1 MSENKGI
8 SRRKKTRNKLSLL
21 VASMILIAVFGVFGT
36 VAYLTTKTD
45 SITNTFTA
53 STITPGIEEKFDGE
67 TKSDVKLKNLGD
79 IDAYI
84 RAAVV
89 ISWVSEDGSKVS
101 ADVPTSA
108 DYTMAGPA
116 DGWVK
121 STDGYYYYT
130 SKVGADQST
139 KNLINSVK
147 LEDGVTPPE
156 GYYFSVEILAQAIQA
171 DPASVVTSVWSSGV
185 SGVNNNGELEIK
197 TITTTQSIS
206 LNE

>member
-45 SITNTFTA
+45 PITNTFTA

-101 ADVPTSA
+101 ADVPTLK
-108 DYTMAGPA
+108 DYMMDGPA

-130 SKVGADQST
+130 SKVGAGKST
-139 KNLINSVK
+139 TNLINSVK
-147 LEDGVTPPE
+147 LNSGVTPPT
-156 GYYFSVEILAQAIQA
+156 GYYLSVEILAQAIQA
-171 DPASVVTSVWSSGV
+171 DPDSVVENVWSSGV
-185 SGVNNNGELEIK
+185 SGVKNGKLEIK
-197 TITTTQSIS
+197 TTTQSIS